1 MADFD
6 PSEHDVDKVVAHL
19 EQSDDDERE
28 RVLLAESEGKDRKTI
43 RDWSPSDDDE
53 GSDDSEEP
61 EGDEPRNEGTESGED
76 EIHEFPQ
83 TEENAVHLLA
93 AAKRL
98 GLSKDVVTTK
108 NGRLQAPESVV
119 RAADIAPEKD

>member
-6 PSEHDVDKVVAHL
+6 PSEHDVDEVVAHL

-43 RDWSPSDDDE
+43 RDWSPSDEDEADDNKE
-53 GSDDSEEP
+53 SEAESD
-61 EGDEPRNEGTESGED
+61 ED
-76 EIHEFPQ
+76 EIHDFAQ

-93 AAKRL
+93 AVKRL
-98 GLSKDVVTTK
+98 GLNKDVVTTK

-119 RAADIAPEKD
+119 RAADITPEKD

>member
-6 PSEHDVDKVVAHL
+6 PNKNDVDKVLAHL

-28 RVLLAESEGKDRKTI
+28 RVLLAESEGKDRKAI
-43 RDWSPSDDDE
+43 RDWSPSDDSDE
-53 GSDDSEEP
+53 SAADGEQSTEKSE
-61 EGDEPRNEGTESGED
+61 TESDED
-76 EIHEFPQ
+76 EIHDFPQ

-93 AAKRL
+93 AAASL
-98 GLSKDVVTTK
+98 GLHKDVVTTK

-119 RAADIAPEKD
+119 RAADITPEKD